1 MLDEGVLYMMCL
13 EILVGLCGGLP
24 TEPDSLYAGYSGC
37 LYCSV
42 YEEGH
47 VREDLPVMHFP
58 LIFSPRQ
65 FNGYT
70 MNI

>member
-13 EILVGLCGGLP
+13 EILVRLCGGLP

-47 VREDLPVMHFP
+47 
-58 LIFSPRQ
+58 RQ
-65 FNGYT
+65 GYIT
-70 MNI
+70 QGIRLLASTTSETR